1 MPNVALRRVRLST
14 LAGEKQLVL
23 YILSVCLSYC
33 LSYPAPYCVTSAL
46 TCSAVPY
53 FPYYAINGTIFFKK
67 KEWCFDFSQQLL
79 SEIFLTTRRIQ
90 RDIILNESKSSCKV
104 PIILVYFNDT
114 WISSTDFR
122 KKFSSI
128 NISWKSVQW
137 KPCFS
142 MRMDRHDE
150 ANSRFSKFC
159 ERI

>member
-114 WISSTDFR
+114 
-122 KKFSSI
+122 
-128 NISWKSVQW
+128 
-137 KPCFS
+137 
-142 MRMDRHDE
+142 
-150 ANSRFSKFC
+150 
-159 ERI
+159 